1 MLREYMKT
9 RGAKKKE
16 KEKREFLEEIVTY
29 GHALELNE
37 FIIIYINYS
46 RSVNRVI
53 DLEEADEILI
63 QIAMIGGCEA
73 IRKIN
78 SIIKRYAKKNCMK
91 ICKQHFNLIEAGV
104 IPLFPLIV
112 ECIKFQHQNK

>member
-1 MLREYMKT
+1 MREYMKT